1 MIQMYSIIKGG
12 KKMSSLQIDF
22 QKTALVIIDLQKG
35 IVGIPGGQAVV
46 EKASE
51 LVKLFRQ
58 KDSFISFVKVDFHDG
73 KDSLKPKTDQP
84 LIAIQRPAD
93 WAELVPELGVCPT
106 DYIVTKRQWGA
117 FFGTDLDLQLRRR
130 GIDTIVLCG
139 IATNIGVEST
149 AREAFQYGYNQIF
162 ITDAMTT
169 YDQEQH
175 EASCK
180 FIFPKIGKV
189 RFLQPFLAEVN
200 VL

>member
-1 MIQMYSIIKGG
+1 MNK
-12 KKMSSLQIDF
+12 LQIVYK
-22 QKTALVIIDLQKG
+22 KTALVIIDLQKG
-35 IVGIPGGQAVV
+35 IVKLPGGNEVV
-46 EKASE
+46 EKAIQ
-51 LVKLFRQ
+51 LVKQFRE
-58 KDSFISFVKVDFHDG
+58 KDGFISFVNVDYIDG
-73 KDSLKPKTDQP
+73 KDALKPLTDSNP
-84 LIAIQRPAD
+84 SPIQRPDD
-93 WAELVPELGVCPT
+93 WAELVPELGVGEK

-169 YDQEQH
+169 FTKEEH
-175 EASCK
+175 EATCK

-189 RFLQPFLAEVN
+189 RTVQQFLNEVDE
-200 VL
+200 VK